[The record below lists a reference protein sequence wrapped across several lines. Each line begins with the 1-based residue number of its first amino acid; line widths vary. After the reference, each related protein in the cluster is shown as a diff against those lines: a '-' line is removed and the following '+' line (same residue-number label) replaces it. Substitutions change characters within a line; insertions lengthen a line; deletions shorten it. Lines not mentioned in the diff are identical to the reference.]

1 MATSFK
7 HHFELLAA
15 CVIYGTVGIFMEL
28 LRDMSVGSIIF
39 YRLLFGLAA
48 ILIFLYAT
56 GNLGQLSLKGKK
68 KYLLLLG
75 LLYVSQM
82 FCYYSAIRYL
92 GASSAVLL
100 LYTDPIYLTFLAPL
114 LLGEKNT
121 GRTILALFLGLVG
134 VFYVTRP
141 EGGFEQLDFTGNYLK
156 GILFGLLGGLFSSG
170 VIVSVRFLRNEYNGL
185 TQLFWQSSISL
196 VFLAPFAFTVPGA
209 VLVANLQALV
219 LFGLLITAFGAVL
232 YIRGVAGVTAVTGSI
247 LTLVEPVSCIFF
259 DYTVLGS
266 SIHKGM
272 LIGSVFILAAAIVV
286 SVDSSFSLKKLI
298 RERKFLRGER
308 TVLRGERQ
316 ILGEKKIFREN
327 EFLGAEEE

>member
-1 MATSFK
+1 MTASYK

-15 CVIYGTVGIFMEL
+15 CMIYGTVGIFMEL
-28 LRDMSVGSIIF
+28 LRDMSVSSILF
-39 YRLLFGLAA
+39 YRLLFGL
-48 ILIFLYAT
+48 ITIFVYLSIT
-56 GNLGQLSLKGKK
+56 GKLGQLSLKKRK

-141 EGGFEQLDFTGNYLK
+141 EGGFEQLDITGNYLK
-156 GILFGLLGGLFSSG
+156 GILYGLLGGLFSSG
-170 VIVSVRFLRNEYNGL
+170 VIISVRFLRDEYNGL
-185 TQLFWQSSISL
+185 TQLFWQSTISL
-196 VFLAPFAFTVPGA
+196 FFLAPVAVKVPGA
-209 VLVANLQALV
+209 VLFANLQVLV
-219 LFGLLITAFGAVL
+219 LFGVLITAIGAVL

-247 LTLVEPVSCIFF
+247 LTLVEPISCIFF
-259 DYTVLGS
+259 DYRVLGS
-266 SIHKGM
+266 SIHGGM
-272 LIGSVFILAAAIVV
+272 LVGSVFILAAALVV
-286 SVDSSFSLKKLI
+286 SLESFASLKKLVFG
-298 RERKFLRGER
+298 ERKLFGER
-308 TVLRGERQ
+308 W
-316 ILGEKKIFREN
+316 IF
-327 EFLGAEEE
+327 GAEEE

>member
-1 MATSFK
+1 MVTSFK

-28 LRDMSVGSIIF
+28 LRDMSVASIIF

-48 ILIFLYAT
+48 ILLFLYAT
-56 GNLGQLSLKGKK
+56 GNLGQLSLKKRK

-121 GRTILALFLGLVG
+121 GRTILALFLGLLG

-156 GILFGLLGGLFSSG
+156 GILYGLLGGLFSSG
-170 VIVSVRFLRNEYNGL
+170 VIISVRYLRDEYNGL
-185 TQLFWQSSISL
+185 TQLFWQSTISL
-196 VFLAPFAFTVPGA
+196 FFLAPFAVTVPGE
-209 VLVANLQALV
+209 VLAANLLPLV
-219 LFGLLITAFGAVL
+219 LFGVMITAFGAVL

-272 LIGSVFILAAAIVV
+272 LVGSVFILAAAVVV
-286 SVDSSFSLKKLI
+286 SVDSSFSLKKLVFGK
-298 RERKFLRGER
+298 RRLFGDRW
-308 TVLRGERQ
+308 V
-316 ILGEKKIFREN
+316 F
-327 EFLGAEEE
+327 GAEEE